1 MIISINDW
9 KKAINEHYDSN
20 NPSGC
25 LPFGN
30 IDPERLEQARKI
42 AEYAKDFDMSKP
54 DTIGMVSKIFVDP
67 SQAPDDISV
76 SFVQDNLT
84 LIIDILDKIPDSEYP
99 ENPMTFDTTIQ
110 NNEFPFECVMYIKNN
125 SKIQKLTEALNN
137 NIKKNGFIA
146 SYNNNIFYINSL
158 DKLNEKNTEIVMK
171 VLNEANAKNVTT
183 QLKWK
188 RKIK

>member
-1 MIISINDW
+1 MITSIKDW
-9 KKAINEHYDSN
+9 KKTINENFDPN

-25 LPFGN
+25 LPFGDIN
-30 IDPERLEQARKI
+30 PEKLEQARKI

-54 DTIGMVSKIFVDP
+54 DTIGMVQKIFVDP

-76 SFVQDNLT
+76 SFVQDNLG
-84 LIIDILDKIPDSEYP
+84 LIINILDKIPDSEYS
-99 ENPMTFDTTIQ
+99 ENPMTFDTSIQ
-110 NNEFPFECVMYIKNN
+110 NNEFPFECVMYIKDN

-146 SYNNNIFYINSL
+146 SYDNNIFYINEL
-158 DKLNEKNTEIVMK
+158 DKLNEKNTKIVMQ
-171 VLNEANAKNVTT
+171 VLNEVNAKNVTT